1 MGVRVTSLTNVRKT
15 YPTVQ
20 FIRTKFVTCTDF
32 EHIGRLADVPVRAS
46 DVVRSYLA
54 KLLQGRLNK
63 KRLAEA
69 METSRSHLDEILVD
83 EDANL
88 MSKHVDGIAAAIG
101 STPRGVWLEL
111 AGVAKEL
118 EDAVAPAELQ
128 GRQDRRSAS
137 VDLPEKP
144 DAGEGDEPTGP
155 ELPSPRPR
163 RPAGQSPRRS
173 R

>member
-1 MGVRVTSLTNVRKT
+1 MGTL
-15 YPTVQ
+15 P
-20 FIRTKFVTCTDF
+20 
-32 EHIGRLADVPVRAS
+32 GVPVRAS
-46 DVVRSYLA
+46 DVVRGYLA

-63 KRLAEA
+63 KTLAEA
-69 METSRSHLDEILVD
+69 MGTSRGHLDALLAD

-118 EDAVAPAELQ
+118 EDAAPAPELQ
-128 GRQDRRSAS
+128 GRQDRRSAN
-137 VDLPEKP
+137 VGRPEKP
-144 DAGEGDEPTGP
+144 DADEGDAPPEL

-163 RPAGQSPRRS
+163 RPGGQSPRRS